1 MAAAMKLSM
10 SLDEI
15 SAQEAAKHRERRAA
29 DASTGGGGGKMSRRT
44 LAPRATRRPAPYAM
58 ARSPQGQG
66 APQPGRSVYVGN
78 LSWAVAWHHLK
89 DHFKAAGEVE
99 HADVMTEPGGRS
111 KGYGI
116 VVFRDARGASQAIRM
131 LHDTE
136 LLGRKI
142 LVRENREEAGGGVG
156 AGQSLYV
163 GNLAWD
169 VSWQDLKDHFK
180 SAGTVLHADVMMEA
194 DTGRSKGC
202 GLVVFANARDA
213 ENAIATL
220 HDSELKGRQIFV
232 REDRE
237 GGSAVRNPLNGG
249 ATLVRPMAGVGSG
262 GGGVCKV
269 FVGNLPFETTWPQLK
284 DIFREAGNVIRADV
298 AQAADGRSLGHGT
311 VVFASAVDA
320 ANAIQRFNGADFL
333 GRSLKVL
340 PQA

>member
-1 MAAAMKLSM
+1 MAEADTGRSKGCGLVVFANARDAANAIATLNDTDLKGRPIFVREDREPAAATQTLSARG
-10 SLDEI
+10 LVPN
-15 SAQEAAKHRERRAA
+15 APVGAARLRPEATAA
-29 DASTGGGGGKMSRRT
+29 
-44 LAPRATRRPAPYAM
+44 
-58 ARSPQGQG
+58 
-66 APQPGRSVYVGN
+66 PGTSVYVGN
-78 LSWAVAWHHLK
+78 IAWN
-89 DHFKAAGEVE
+89 V
-99 HADVMTEPGGRS
+99 T
-111 KGYGI
+111 
-116 VVFRDARGASQAIRM
+116 
-131 LHDTE
+131 
-136 LLGRKI
+136 
-142 LVRENREEAGGGVG
+142 
-156 AGQSLYV
+156 
-163 GNLAWD
+163 
-169 VSWQDLKDHFK
+169 WQDLKDHFK
-180 SAGTVLHADVMMEA
+180 SAGTVLHADVMAEA